1 MKGYEAWL
9 AEKNSYQIQ
18 IPFNFKHTQN
28 LRFSTPVLFSIA
40 S

>member
-18 IPFNFKHTQN
+18 IPFNHTQN
-28 LRFSTPVLFSIA
+28 LRFSTLVLFSAA